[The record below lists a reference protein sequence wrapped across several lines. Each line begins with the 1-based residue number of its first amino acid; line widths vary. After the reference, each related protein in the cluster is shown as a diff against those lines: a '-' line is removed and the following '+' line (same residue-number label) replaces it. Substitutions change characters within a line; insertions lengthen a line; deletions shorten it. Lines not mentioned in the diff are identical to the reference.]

1 VMFACASSTN
11 ISIRH
16 RMLLVNTFF
25 KFFSKFFSV
34 RKYGTIVNIDID
46 VRGERINGKTRYPQF
61 AMVPW
66 AYEESPAAD

>member
-11 ISIRH
+11 ISIRD
-16 RMLLVNTFF
+16 RRLLVNRFF
-25 KFFSKFFSV
+25 NFFSKFFSAG
-34 RKYGTIVNIDID
+34 KYGTIVSIDID

-66 AYEESPAAD
+66 AYEESSAAD